1 MKYEFGDYEKDEI
14 IEDYITIT
22 GQQNIISV
30 AYLDGHSDMLPYTLK
45 NLKEIRDKMLQ
56 QAKERSEYSKN
67 EGNNANID
75 LQNELVMDLIGASMS
90 AAGIVMVQP
99 KDLETTS
106 IVVSAMFTGTFS
118 ILLHNFIKKIYN
130 NVIEQNAK
138 EKDIEKYD
146 IYLAIREFLINHKDN
161 LKLTDREKK
170 LDINTIDRYSLKEVK
185 KLQKTLE
192 KCDAFKEFA

>member
-22 GQQNIISV
+22 GHQNIISV
-30 AYLDGHSDMLPYTLK
+30 TYLDGHSEMLPYTLK

-67 EGNNANID
+67 EENNANID
-75 LQNELVMDLIGASMS
+75 LQNELVMDLIGASLS

-118 ILLHNFIKKIYN
+118 IILHNFIKKIYN

-146 IYLAIREFLINHKDN
+146 IYLAIREFLINHKDS